1 MSDPNKGHGHG
12 HGHPSTS
19 FAGLPPPRWGIKWKI
34 IVEALQFYPSCS
46 SSSEKKQL
54 EQFDLELS
62 SSTGDTMP
70 GTITSHAGSSFLEA
84 L

>member
-1 MSDPNKGHGHG
+1 MSDPNKG

-46 SSSEKKQL
+46 SSSEKKV
-54 EQFDLELS
+54 
-62 SSTGDTMP
+62 
-70 GTITSHAGSSFLEA
+70 
-84 L
+84 